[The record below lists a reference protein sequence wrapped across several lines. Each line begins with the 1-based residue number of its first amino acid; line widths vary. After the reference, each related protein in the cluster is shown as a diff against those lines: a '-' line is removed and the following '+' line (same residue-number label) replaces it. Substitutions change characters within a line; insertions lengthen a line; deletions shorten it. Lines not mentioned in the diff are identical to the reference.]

1 MKPKVIWLTGLSGA
15 GKSSIATSL
24 SSALRYKSLPCTI
37 LDGDILRSGLNYDL
51 QFSESDR
58 SESVRR
64 TAEVAKIILDSD
76 ITVIVALISPFKNDR
91 QFARSLFKSGEFIEV
106 YLNTPIELCIKC
118 DVKGLYNKEL
128 RGEIGNFTGISSPYE
143 TPENPEI
150 TVDTQMHTLSE
161 ITNLLLDR
169 LKKP

>member
-1 MKPKVIWLTGLSGA
+1 MNPKVVWLTGLSGA
-15 GKSSIATSL
+15 GKSTIANSL
-24 SSALRYKSLPCTI
+24 SLALRCKNLPSTI
-37 LDGDILRSGLNYDL
+37 LDGDVLRSGLNCDL

-58 SESVRR
+58 RESVRR
-64 TAEVAKIILDSD
+64 TAEVAKIIYDSH
-76 ITVIVALISPFKNDR
+76 ITVIIALISPFEIDR
-91 QFARSLFKSGEFIEV
+91 QFARGLFKAGEFIEV
-106 YLNTPIELCIKC
+106 FVNTPVELCIKR
-118 DVKGLYNKEL
+118 DIKGLYTKAL
-128 RGEIGNFTGISSPYE
+128 SGEIGNFTGISSPYE